1 MKDSD
6 KGDIKK
12 EYSEMVATVNTDCY
26 YVPEES
32 HSEGLLIDATELMCH
47 NQNNLQLIPQEAIL
61 DIRRAVPINCVSPN
75 EILAKVG
82 YVSHIRQAEFEK
94 IGVSE
99 DRACQDD
106 AKINGRRI
114 SSLSKG
120 SNIT

>member
-61 DIRRAVPINCVSPN
+61 DIRRAVPINVSVQTRYLQKWVMYHTLDKQNLRKSGYQKIECV
-75 EILAKVG
+75 
-82 YVSHIRQAEFEK
+82 
-94 IGVSE
+94 
-99 DRACQDD
+99 
-106 AKINGRRI
+106 
-114 SSLSKG
+114 
-120 SNIT
+120 